1 MTVWR
6 IVDSGP
12 LPTARSAAV
21 DEAVLESHGLGL
33 VPDTLHF
40 YSRAQPTVSLGR
52 FQKVTETV
60 DMRACKA
67 RGVAIVRRRS
77 GGGSIYTDSG
87 QLMFA
92 VITSQTTLGN
102 LPHNSFETVCG
113 ALASALSRMGV
124 DARYRPVNDIE
135 IGGRKVSG
143 SAQLRR
149 RGSVLHH
156 GTILVDTDLETMDL
170 VLRNQTL
177 IPSERVTTLSR
188 VLGAAP
194 DIEIV
199 KRHATESIEEALGA
213 RFERNDLTDGELRL
227 IDEYVESF
235 YGRDDWNLK
244 L

>member
-1 MTVWR
+1 M
-6 IVDSGP
+6 
-12 LPTARSAAV
+12 
-21 DEAVLESHGLGL
+21 LESHGLGL
-33 VPDTLHF
+33 APDTLHF

-60 DMRACKA
+60 DMQVCKA

-92 VITSQTTLGN
+92 LITSQHTLGN
-102 LPHNSFETVCG
+102 IPHNSFETVCG
-113 ALASALSRMGV
+113 ALASALSRIGV

-156 GTILVDTDLETMDL
+156 GTIIVDTDLDTMDL

-177 IPSERVTTLSR
+177 IPSERVTTLSS
-188 VLGAAP
+188 VLGVAP

-199 KRHATESIEEALGA
+199 KRLATESIEEALNA
-213 RFERNDLTDGELRL
+213 RFERGDLTDGELRL